1 VTDVRIVPNFTVG
14 RIGTVNRV
22 MAVFPV
28 RDVWSLPQCEG
39 QRRILPHLSTGSSPR
54 ADCGGQGGACG
65 AIHGDRPAV
74 SQWRVSPIH
83 LFRRLQI
90 RTVMVVRSVAAGA
103 GREWPVRQAAQ
114 SRCAGFT
121 ACDDLGAAAGKFTRS
136 NRRKRQIF
144 TDFAVDLGVD

>member
-54 ADCGGQGGACG
+54 ADCGGQCGACG

-90 RTVMVVRSVAAGA
+90 RTVVVVRSVAAGA
-103 GREWPVRQAAQ
+103 GREWPVGRLLSLVARVLPPVTISGQRLGNSRGRIAANLKY
-114 SRCAGFT
+114 SLILLLIWG
-121 ACDDLGAAAGKFTRS
+121 
-136 NRRKRQIF
+136 
-144 TDFAVDLGVD
+144 